1 MSLFSAVELE
11 EVAQL
16 RGGWRLQRL
25 ELFNWG
31 TFDGRVWVLRLD
43 GSNTLLTG
51 DIGSGKSTLV
61 DAVTTLLLPP
71 RKIAYNRAA
80 GAETRERDLRSYVCG
95 YFKSERNEVTGASR
109 PVGLR
114 TDATSYSVLLG
125 VFGNEQLGATVSLAQ
140 VFWLPDSDRGQ
151 PDRFQVLAD
160 FDLTIADDFT
170 KFGDSIAELKDRL
183 RKRGARDYASFP
195 EYGREFRRALGIPS
209 EQAMDLFHQTVSM
222 KAVGDLNEFVRVHML
237 EPFDMQRRIDGLI
250 KHFEDLSRAHAAVRR
265 ARDQLDQLQPL
276 LADCDRYDDLVAALD
291 GLAAQRTALPLFVAS
306 GRAGELHAEI
316 STLRAVEEELGAEL
330 SSAERELVGLREQ
343 LDAAKRLR
351 DGLGGGRL
359 GVIEQR
365 LPELA
370 AQRDERHDRARRFG
384 ELLAGL
390 GLDPVADEAQFVARR
405 RGLAALSADLD
416 EQRSAT
422 GNALQERAVERAEVD
437 NAAKQVNAEI
447 RSLRERPSNIPSEYV
462 ALRRRLCVAIG
473 VDESEMPFAGELIQ
487 VAEHST
493 DWQGAAERV
502 LRSFGMSLL
511 VPDARYEAV
520 AEWINANHLGQRLV
534 YFHVPARLGPD
545 PATEPRGDVLA
556 ARLELKPSPFLGW
569 LRRELDR
576 RADYQCTPTLQQF
589 RAATR
594 AVTREGQV
602 KHGHGRHEK
611 DDRRPIDDRSTYVL
625 GWSNEQKIE
634 ALLARAGGLQRRQS
648 ALVAEIEAVKKQQ
661 DAVISRGQQVAQL
674 DMFASWDALDW
685 RTVAAEIRNLEDERR
700 QIEQQT
706 HELAEVAARIEE
718 LGRDVDRVER
728 RRRDLD
734 GRLAVTRNKLDD
746 ASEALAEAD
755 SVLAGADLDA
765 LADVFTQL
773 TAHLP
778 GDPPGNWD
786 RRHAYLSDR
795 LGELEQARRAE
806 QSRVGVQIVKKMAEF
821 RRLYEAETRE
831 LDASVEAIGGYREL
845 HDRLVRDDLP
855 RFEAEF
861 KQNLNLNTM
870 REIAQFRT
878 KLYEQRDEIR
888 RRIQTINDSLVRI
901 DYNRGTYIRLE
912 PNDTPN
918 TEIRQFRDDLRACT
932 DNSLAGDGSDQYAE
946 AKFVE
951 VSRIIER
958 FAGREG
964 QAEADRAWTRR
975 VTDVR
980 EWFTFSAS
988 ERNRGDDTEREHYT
1002 SSGGKSGGQKE
1013 KLAYTILA
1021 ASLAYQFK
1029 LESDGSG
1036 AKTFRFVVIDE
1047 AFGRGSDASTRFGL
1061 QLFARL
1067 GLQLLI
1073 VTPLQ
1078 KIRVIEPYV
1087 SAVGFVDN
1095 ETGSYSRLQTMT
1107 IDEYQEQR
1115 RAHLVRST

>member
-1 MSLFSAVELE
+1 MSLFSGVELE
-11 EVAQL
+11 EAAQV

-114 TDATSYSVLLG
+114 TDGTSYSVLLG
-125 VFGNEQLGATVSLAQ
+125 VFGNEQVGATVSLAQ

-151 PDRFQVLAD
+151 PDRLHILAE

-170 KFGDSIAELKDRL
+170 KFGESITQLKDRL
-183 RKRGARDYASFP
+183 RKRGARNYASFP
-195 EYGREFRRALGIPS
+195 EYGNEFRRALGIPS

-237 EPFDMQRRIDGLI
+237 EPFDVQRRIDGLI

-276 LADCDRYDDLVAALD
+276 LADCHRYDDLVAALD
-291 GLAAQRTALPLFVAS
+291 GLAAQRAALPLFVAS
-306 GRAGELHAEI
+306 GRASQLHAEI
-316 STLRAVEEELGAEL
+316 ATLESVEEELGAEL
-330 SSAERELVGLREQ
+330 SAAERELAGLREQ
-343 LDAAKRLR
+343 LDVAKRLR
-351 DGLGGGRL
+351 DGLGGERL
-359 GVIEQR
+359 RAIEQR
-365 LPELA
+365 LPQLA
-370 AQRDERHDRARRFG
+370 AQRDERHDRARSFG
-384 ELLAGL
+384 ERLSQLN
-390 GLDPVADEAQFVARR
+390 LDPVADETQFLARR
-405 RGLAALSADLD
+405 RGLATLSAELD
-416 EQRSAT
+416 EQRSAA

-437 NAAKQVNAEI
+437 TEVKRVNAEI

-462 ALRRRLCVAIG
+462 ALRRRLCAAIG
-473 VDESEMPFAGELIQ
+473 ADESEMPFAGELIQ
-487 VAEHST
+487 VAEDSVE
-493 DWQGAAERV
+493 WQGVAERV
-502 LRSFGMSLL
+502 LRSFGLSLL

-520 AEWINANHLGQRLV
+520 SGWINVNHLGQRLV

-556 ARLELKPSPFLGW
+556 ARLQLKPSPFVGW
-569 LRRELDR
+569 LRRELER
-576 RADYQCTPTLQQF
+576 RADYQCTPTLAQF
-589 RAATR
+589 RGATR

-625 GWSNEQKIE
+625 GWTNEQKIE
-634 ALLARAGGLQRRQS
+634 ALIARASRLQRRQS
-648 ALVAEIEAVKKQQ
+648 ALAAELEALDKQQ
-661 DAVISRGQQVAQL
+661 DAIIARGQQVAQL
-674 DMFASWDALDW
+674 NVFASWGDLDW
-685 RTVAAEIRNLEDERR
+685 RTVAAKIATLEDEKR

-706 HELAEVAARIEE
+706 HELAEIAARIEQ
-718 LGRDVDRVER
+718 LGRDVDQVER

-734 GRLAVTRNKLDD
+734 GRLAVNRNNLEG
-746 ASEALAEAD
+746 AREALAEAE
-755 SVLAGADLDA
+755 SALAAADPDA
-765 LADVFTQL
+765 LAGVFAQL
-773 TAHLP
+773 AAHLP
-778 GDPPGNWD
+778 DDAPRNWD

-795 LGELEQARRAE
+795 LGELEQARRSE
-806 QSRVGVQIVKKMAEF
+806 QNRAGTQLVKKMAEF
-821 RRLYEAETRE
+821 RRLYDAETRE
-831 LDASVEAIGGYREL
+831 LDASVEAIGGFREL

-878 KLYEQRDEIR
+878 KLYEHRDEIR
-888 RRIQTINDSLVRI
+888 RRIRTINESLVRI
-901 DYNRGTYIRLE
+901 DYNRGTYIKLE

-918 TEIRQFRDDLRACT
+918 TEIREFRDELRACT
-932 DNSLAGDGSDQYAE
+932 DKSLVGDGSDQYAE
-946 AKFVE
+946 AKFLE

-988 ERNRGDDTEREHYT
+988 ERNRDDDTEREHYT

-1029 LESDGSG
+1029 LESNASG

-1095 ETGSYSRLQTMT
+1095 ETGSYTRLQSMS

-1115 RAHLVRST
+1115 RAHLAHST